1 MWIGSIVF
9 AILGIVAQLA
19 HDHAHKSGLLAAF
32 RYFRRAESVPILTGI
47 ERSRNLN
54 DLYQVLR
61 QKEMDIER
69 VRKEIEAL
77 QFVIPM
83 LADDGI
89 GRPSPG
95 SALPSRRAGT
105 DDGLAG
111 EQPKRLAAAG
121 EQHQRA
127 A

>member
-9 AILGIVAQLA
+9 AILGIVSHLA
-19 HDHAHKSGLLAAF
+19 HDHAHRSGLLAAF
-32 RYFRRAESVPILTGI
+32 RYFPRAESVAILTGI

-89 GRPSPG
+89 DSPSPV
-95 SALPSRRAGT
+95 SALPSRRTGT
-105 DDGLAG
+105 DDV
-111 EQPKRLAAAG
+111 
-121 EQHQRA
+121 
-127 A
+127 